1 MSIDPAT
8 VEELFAESRAL
19 VALFDPADILRWSNG
34 AFREA
39 YDVAEG
45 ERITWSDLVR
55 RNFQRQHGVA
65 FAAPDFEHWLAS
77 ARSRRGKLPYRSY
90 ETDLTDGRWLWMTE
104 TVSSSGWMLCIA
116 PDISELRSDERL
128 LRQDRDAARKASQTD
143 ELTGISNR
151 RHVMSLLAQA
161 LTRME
166 AGSQDPCSV
175 ALLDIDRFKQI
186 NDSYGH
192 AFGDQVLLDFTAM
205 VQRNI
210 RLADGFGRI
219 GGEEFLLVL
228 PHMSTLATE
237 TILERLLRLVGRPGC
252 IPSEPNFVYSFSAG
266 FTQLLPGDS
275 VAHAYRRAD
284 TALYAAKNEGR
295 SRLKSA

>member
-8 VEELFAESRAL
+8 VEELFAESKAL
-19 VALFDPADILRWSNG
+19 VALFDDADVLRWSNR

-39 YDVAEG
+39 YGVDDG
-45 ERITWSDLVR
+45 ERISWSELAR
-55 RNFQRQHGVA
+55 RNFQRQRGIA
-65 FAAPDFEHWLAS
+65 FSAPDFEHWLAS

-90 ETDLTDGRWLWMTE
+90 ETDLTDGRWVWMTE

-116 PDISELRSDERL
+116 PDISELRSDDRL

-151 RHVMSLLAQA
+151 RHIMSLLSQA
-161 LTRME
+161 LMRIE
-166 AGSQDPCSV
+166 VGSREPCSI

-186 NDSYGH
+186 NDGYGH
-192 AFGDQVLLDFTAM
+192 AFGDAVLLDFTAE
-205 VQRNI
+205 VQRSI

-228 PHMSTLATE
+228 PQMSTAATE
-237 TILERLLRLVGRPGC
+237 TLVERLLRLVGRPGC
-252 IPSEPNFVYSFSAG
+252 IPSKPNFSYSFSAG
-266 FTQLLPGDS
+266 LTQLLPGDT
-275 VAHAYRRAD
+275 VAEAYRRAD

-295 SRLKSA
+295 SRLKNA